1 MPPKLATDSQW
12 SWVREAIDEH
22 QSALIRYAQSILHDG
37 DQAKDAVQETFI
49 KLCKQ
54 APEQVSDH
62 LASWL
67 FRVVRNHCINMLRK
81 EKRMSHLEDLDTVS
95 VHENPAESH
104 SREQYKREAISSL
117 FELVDTLPNR
127 QRELVLLKFQQD
139 FSYQEIS
146 EVTGLSVS
154 NVGYIL
160 HQAIRSLK
168 QQWESLET
176 IPTGG
181 TQS

>member
-1 MPPKLATDSQW
+1 
-12 SWVREAIDEH
+12 
-22 QSALIRYAQSILHDG
+22 
-37 DQAKDAVQETFI
+37 
-49 KLCKQ
+49 
-54 APEQVSDH
+54 
-62 LASWL
+62 
-67 FRVVRNHCINMLRK
+67 
-81 EKRMSHLEDLDTVS
+81 MSHLEDLDTAS
-95 VHENPAESH
+95 VPENPAESH

-139 FSYQEIS
+139 FRYQEIS
-146 EVTGLSVS
+146 EVTELSVS

-181 TQS
+181 TKEEYDFEIPDVDQCDCGMPGAGTCWSNFVQDIGQIQKYISFGSLAFN